1 MIEIDDHFSL
11 LSDDQINLKS
21 FDKYESEISYQFF
34 FTNHLQTNKPCIFGS
49 WLTEKWPVTNL
60 WVDDSGTPNCSYLS
74 DSFGDSLV
82 PISNCDSK
90 YFNSQVKETLTL
102 REYTNYYCQKQKGLK
117 EECLYLKDWH
127 FVRDFP
133 NYKAYTTP
141 AYFASD
147 WLNEFWALR
156 GDQVDD
162 YRFVY
167 IGPKGSW
174 TPFHADVFRSFSW
187 SSNICGRKRW
197 LFFPPSESDFLKDKY
212 GEYVYDVNS
221 QSLKDVSLYPNA
233 HLSEGGIEIIQE
245 RGETVFVP
253 SNWFH
258 QVWNLEDTI
267 SINHNWI
274 NGTNIEFVIDF
285 IISTLKE
292 VEESIK
298 EFSETEGWVS
308 QCQLILKSV
317 AGMDAKELF
326 KFLKAIAQR
335 RINFMEGNTSESSF
349 REWKMGR
356 NHVIYDIKKLITCF
370 DRYFREFSPEIL
382 EIVEKSD
389 EENLYII
396 MEKLKSYV

>member
-90 YFNSQVKETLTL
+90 YFNSQVKETLSL

-245 RGETVFVP
+245 RGKPYLCLLTGFIKCGIWL
-253 SNWFH
+253 SNKLLSLSIFTKRD
-258 QVWNLEDTI
+258 QLIDEKVED
-267 SINHNWI
+267 
-274 NGTNIEFVIDF
+274 
-285 IISTLKE
+285 
-292 VEESIK
+292 SIK
-298 EFSETEGWVS
+298 EFSQTEGWVS

-326 KFLKAIAQR
+326 KFLKVIAQR

-356 NHVIYDIKKLITCF
+356 NHVIFDIRKLITCF